1 MSSSFSPLA
10 CFWLRLLSEDTNRH
24 LNFAD
29 TKIKVGIEYKDLHL
43 YVYLIT
49 EKQKFMI

>member
-1 MSSSFSPLA
+1 MPSSFSPLA
-10 CFWLRLLSEDTNRH
+10 CAWLRLLSEDTNR
-24 LNFAD
+24 LAD

-49 EKQKFMI
+49 KKQKLVI

>member
-10 CFWLRLLSEDTNRH
+10 CVWPRLLSKDTN
-24 LNFAD
+24 LSD

-49 EKQKFMI
+49 KKQKLVI

>member
-10 CFWLRLLSEDTNRH
+10 CAWLRLLSEDI
-24 LNFAD
+24 AD
-29 TKIKVGIEYKDLHL
+29 IKIKVGIEYKDLHP

-49 EKQKFMI
+49 EKPIL

>member
-1 MSSSFSPLA
+1 MSSSFTPLA
-10 CFWLRLLSEDTNRH
+10 FTWLRSLSKETKRNS
-24 LNFAD
+24 NFAD

>member
-10 CFWLRLLSEDTNRH
+10 CAWLRLLSEDIKRQI
-24 LNFAD
+24 AD
-29 TKIKVGIEYKDLHL
+29 IKIKIGIEYKDLHP

-49 EKQKFMI
+49 EKQIL

>member
-1 MSSSFSPLA
+1 MSSSFSPMA
-10 CFWLRLLSEDTNRH
+10 CVWLRLLSEDT
-24 LNFAD
+24 NFAD

>member
-10 CFWLRLLSEDTNRH
+10 CLLLRLLCEPTI
-24 LNFAD
+24 AD

>member
-10 CFWLRLLSEDTNRH
+10 CAWLRLVSV
-24 LNFAD
+24 AD
-29 TKIKVGIEYKDLHL
+29 IKIKVGIEYKDLHP

-49 EKQKFMI
+49 EKQIL

>member
-10 CFWLRLLSEDTNRH
+10 CAWLRLLSEDI
-24 LNFAD
+24 AD

>member
-10 CFWLRLLSEDTNRH
+10 CVWLRLLSEDTNRH
-24 LNFAD
+24 

-49 EKQKFMI
+49 KKQKLVI

>member
-10 CFWLRLLSEDTNRH
+10 CAWPRLLSDDIKR
-24 LNFAD
+24 LAD
-29 TKIKVGIEYKDLHL
+29 IKIKVGIEYKDLHP

-49 EKQKFMI
+49 EKQQFMI

>member
-1 MSSSFSPLA
+1 MSSRFSPLA
-10 CFWLRLLSEDTNRH
+10 CIWLRLISEDI
-24 LNFAD
+24 AD
-29 TKIKVGIEYKDLHL
+29 TKIKAGIEYKYVHL